1 MQKKPNKKES
11 LSGVPYHVTYLK
23 MDDFDTARHKS
34 RCIYYRKKGNHCN
47 IKNEACIGSSHCS
60 CYKEDPN
67 KSKVVKEVPKNKKA
81 TVHKQIQIYKSIPC
95 SIPLSTKIITKEGK
109 LGVLIKYENCLMTL
123 DINGNKADFYY
134 PMAFDNGYLQTTKM
148 IEKCI
153 QNDKKKAI
161 RK

>member
-1 MQKKPNKKES
+1 
-11 LSGVPYHVTYLK
+11 
-23 MDDFDTARHKS
+23 
-34 RCIYYRKKGNHCN
+34 
-47 IKNEACIGSSHCS
+47 
-60 CYKEDPN
+60 
-67 KSKVVKEVPKNKKA
+67 
-81 TVHKQIQIYKSIPC
+81 
-95 SIPLSTKIITKEGK
+95 
-109 LGVLIKYENCLMTL
+109 MTL